1 MSDIRLLHIATD
13 DKFLDYALPLFQG
26 ATNTRNSVWIIHTRE
41 ALQLTKSKVDRVIDP
56 QKLAQSDTSDFDA
69 IILHSLRDDF
79 TEFVLKQP
87 AAMPILWIGWGF
99 DYYDLIAERQSL
111 LLPLTKQLS
120 IEVEKSLKLRTRV
133 KKFIDSSFN
142 QRRARTKLKCIQ
154 RINFFAPVLSCEY
167 ELFSRA
173 VDTSTKP
180 KFIDW
185 NYGTLEDQYA
195 SILGEQ
201 WVTGNDILIGNSAT
215 ATCNHLDAIKT
226 VMKCETTES
235 QKVIAPLSYGDAPPA
250 YKEAVSKAGHA
261 AFGANFQPLTELM
274 PLPDYLSILSNCGY
288 VVMNHVRQQ
297 AMGNIIS
304 MLYQGSRIFLRED
317 NPACRELRSRGFVIN
332 TIEELEASHEL
343 IRTPLTSEDRENN
356 RKITRAR
363 WSRTAAAARTTI
375 LIHELTHGQREAH
388 RIFTPL
394 G

>member
-1 MSDIRLLHIATD
+1 MSDMKLLHIATD

-26 ATNTRNSVWIIHTRE
+26 ATNTLNRVWIIHTHE
-41 ALQLTKSKVDRVIDP
+41 ALQLTKSKVDRIVGP
-56 QKLAQSDTSDFDA
+56 QKLAQSDASDFDA

-87 AAMPILWIGWGF
+87 AEMPILWIGWGF
-99 DYYDLIAERQSL
+99 DYYDLIAKRQSL
-111 LLPLTKQLS
+111 LLPLTKQLNV
-120 IEVEKSLKLRTRV
+120 EVEKSLKLRTRV
-133 KKFIDSSFN
+133 KKFIDSSSN
-142 QRRARTKLKCIQ
+142 QRRARKKLKCIQ
-154 RINFFAPVLSCEY
+154 RINFFAPVLPCEY
-167 ELFSRA
+167 ELFNSA
-173 VDTSTKP
+173 LGSSTKP

-215 ATCNHLDAIKT
+215 ATCNHLEAIKT
-226 VMKCETTES
+226 VMKCELTES

-317 NPACRELRSRGFVIN
+317 NPAYRELRSRGFVIN

-343 IRTPLTSEDRENN
+343 IRTPLTREDQENN
-356 RKITRAR
+356 RKITRTR
-363 WSRTAAAARTTI
+363 WSRTAATARTKI
-375 LIHELTHGQREAH
+375 LIDELTHGQSEAQQ
-388 RIFTPL
+388 IFTL
-394 G
+394 QG